1 MTTTAPDF
9 HPRAASAALA
19 KFVAES
25 DEPSALE
32 LLAPLNP
39 DQLRDLIRGERR
51 ACVRRLA
58 HPVPASGG
66 NDPPRHRA
74 QHPER

>member
-39 DQLRDLIRGERR
+39 DQLRDLIR
-51 ACVRRLA
+51 
-58 HPVPASGG
+58 ASAELVYGAS
-66 NDPPRHRA
+66 RTLC
-74 QHPER
+74 